1 MIKAAFG
8 LLFLYSIIFFR
19 MHSCRFIDVYS
30 LFIDLYACFL
40 YYIIIKNGKGGI
52 WLDAET
58 ITFLSNR
65 KRITIPICE
74 IVRISAH
81 KKGTV
86 VYTMSG
92 NLVSSK
98 TIGEFKQ
105 ELSAEECF
113 FQSSRTHILNLNC
126 IDRFDDK
133 LIYLKNGTEI
143 PMPVRAKTAVQS
155 RIISWQFCNKSV
167 KN

>member
-1 MIKAAFG
+1 ME
-8 LLFLYSIIFFR
+8 
-19 MHSCRFIDVYS
+19 
-30 LFIDLYACFL
+30 
-40 YYIIIKNGKGGI
+40 
-52 WLDAET
+52 AET

-74 IVRISAH
+74 IVRISVY

-105 ELSAEECF
+105 ELSDEECF
-113 FQSSRTHILNLNC
+113 YQSSRTHILNLNFV
-126 IDRFDDK
+126 DRYDDK
-133 LIYLKNGTEI
+133 TIYLKNGTEI
-143 PMPVRAKTAVQS
+143 PMPVRAKTATQS
-155 RIISWQFCNKSV
+155 RIISWQFYNKPV
-167 KN
+167 NC

>member
-1 MIKAAFG
+1 M
-8 LLFLYSIIFFR
+8 
-19 MHSCRFIDVYS
+19 
-30 LFIDLYACFL
+30 
-40 YYIIIKNGKGGI
+40 
-52 WLDAET
+52 DAET

-74 IVRISAH
+74 IVRISAY
-81 KKGTV
+81 KKGTM

-113 FQSSRTHILNLNC
+113 YQSSRTHILNLNY

-133 LIYLKNGTEI
+133 LIYLKNGMEI
-143 PMPVRAKTAVQS
+143 PMPVRAKTATQS
-155 RIISWQFCNKSV
+155 RIISWQFYNKSV
-167 KN
+167 NC